1 MTNNGDGTATFSWT
15 PDFFQAGNYMDVLF
29 IVIDNGVPAQADM
42 ETITITVGDVNRP
55 PQFDAL
61 ASQNSGEGV
70 ELSFNVQATDPDGNA
85 IALTISN
92 SPIGA
97 VFTDNGNGNGNGIFT
112 WAPDFG
118 QAGNYTV
125 MFTATDDGAPVQSDT
140 LDVTITIGDV
150 NQPPVLSM
158 IGDRIVAENEL
169 LKIILMANDPD
180 GDNLSYSVSN
190 LPTGASFNDN
200 GDGTATF
207 SWMPGFGQ
215 AGSFPNVQFTL
226 ADNGVPVET
235 VSETIG
241 IMVNPGELEPFASC
255 GGFKIFKTAEG
266 DFIAP
271 GFDGEVIV
279 GSNGHDSLIGTDDPD
294 LILGLGGADDIFGK
308 KGDDV
313 IYGGHGA
320 DFIKGQRGND
330 TLYGQRGQDELF
342 GGRGGDKLFGGKGDD
357 ELFGNQ
363 GADTLNGGNGD
374 DFCRGGRD
382 RDTLTKC

>member
-1 MTNNGDGTATFSWT
+1 
-15 PDFFQAGNYMDVLF
+15 MDVLF